1 MYNHTR
7 DGTYLPT
14 NSLESELGGSAAS
27 IYLLQG
33 AAFECLYQHSG
44 QDARNKIR
52 HISNLCCV
60 DAVMQTH
67 IRLEA
72 QLCASLFQH
81 LCAHLSKSEVDLQQY
96 IRSQT
101 ASPFSHICKPMN
113 SARLA
118 VICAAIKMCQL
129 AEVNSLSDLR
139 HHGTSAQASLRWQA
153 IPMAGTSA
161 VADMLTV
168 PQSLQADAVTAAPAP
183 PQRPLPS
190 SEPST
195 ASAHKHYSI
204 IAGSLCIM
212 GAPKAW
218 TVSHLAKSPPP

>member
-1 MYNHTR
+1 M
-7 DGTYLPT
+7 
-14 NSLESELGGSAAS
+14 GGSAAS

-101 ASPFSHICKPMN
+101 TSPFSHICKPMN
-113 SARLA
+113 SVRLA

-129 AEVNSLSDLR
+129 AEVNSLLDPR
-139 HHGTSAQASLRWQA
+139 HHDTSAQASLHWKVTTR
-153 IPMAGTSA
+153 AGTSA
-161 VADMLTV
+161 VADMPIV
-168 PQSLQADAVTAAPAP
+168 PQSLQADAASAAPAL

-195 ASAHKHYSI
+195 ASAHEHCPI
-204 IAGSLCIM
+204 IAGSLCRM
-212 GAPKAW
+212 GAPRAW
-218 TVSHLAKSPPP
+218 TASHLARSPRP